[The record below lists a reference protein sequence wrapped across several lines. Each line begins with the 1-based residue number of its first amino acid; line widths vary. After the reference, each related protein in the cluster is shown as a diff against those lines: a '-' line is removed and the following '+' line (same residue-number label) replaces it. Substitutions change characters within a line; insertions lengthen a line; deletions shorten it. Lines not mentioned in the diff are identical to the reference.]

1 MERKTNFEAPT
12 ACQEPCLE
20 IGDVGCNLKQF
31 DGSTWLTLTPIF
43 HDRSAPLT
51 VYIVDVYP
59 VDRSAPLTV
68 YIVDVYPANKLQIAC
83 TTTAA
88 LGGGGRKQPRQL

>member
-1 MERKTNFEAPT
+1 MERETNFEAPT

-59 VDRSAPLTV
+59 
-68 YIVDVYPANKLQIAC
+68 ANKLQIAC

-88 LGGGGRKQPRQL
+88 FGERKHQPRQL